1 MESEEGIRGDGT
13 GIATSV
19 EVSLCIHI
27 TYMLYVNVSNVLYIS
42 LYVCMCTLW
51 SMYIYIRIINE
62 HFSDFFTFH
71 TIENDLISLRTLVM
85 MVMMVKGRKG
95 RVGR

>member
-27 TYMLYVNVSNVLYIS
+27 TYMLTYCTS
-42 LYVCMCTLW
+42 L
-51 SMYIYIRIINE
+51 SMYACVHCGQCTYTINE